1 MIGQKFIINMIIK
14 QVMKAIKKASD
25 KEIASNH
32 EKRIKALEKNSH
44 PKVDFV
50 CTGCGCKAKRKTK
63 KGEK

>member
-1 MIGQKFIINMIIK
+1 MIGQKLIINMIIK

-44 PKVDFV
+44 PKKKLV
-50 CTGCGCKAKRKTK
+50 CDCCKNKQK
-63 KGEK
+63 EK

>member
-1 MIGQKFIINMIIK
+1 MIIK

-44 PKVDFV
+44 PKVDLV